1 MVSWLRKLLQPTPE
15 DLIVIERQFTETGIG
30 YRCLL
35 RSDEGQLRP
44 IRLPV
49 EEGLLPAH
57 KMLRQENLIKLI
69 ILEMLLEE
77 GRLEEGEGG
86 YYIPY
91 ERIDK
96 LPEEAVEVLE
106 VPPRESVDIELRA
119 HSAVGLPDFHIEPI
133 VRSRKRGRLPLNR
146 RVGDAIVIGDD
157 DVILLERPVVELL
170 DRIRE
175 QPKERHEQFEYLAD
189 IKIRAKSLG
198 AKLDGYLEREEYYYP
213 ADVGVE
219 VEISSTDTIRLHP
232 VFPDPPASLDVTQ
245 LSSSNPYLVSR
256 RPDGRR
262 LRAILSKPVRDK
274 LKLIED
280 NQLIE
285 GEKVPEFL
293 QTPQAVLPDGLDID
307 LSQYSDRVKSL
318 GIKVY
323 KARPYVRASQRDNGW
338 FDIGVGVHLEDTL
351 VDDASETAIAQTL
364 DQDQLAGLVRE
375 APEGAR
381 WLKHGNSWIQ
391 LPENIRELT
400 KANEKVRKLAPQGQV
415 APERLD
421 YILEIYAN
429 IENLEYDRF
438 LIDRR
443 KRLASRVE
451 LGTSLP
457 DCFQGELYPF
467 QIDGYCWMQDL
478 YAVPLGGL
486 LADEMGLGKTVQV
499 IAFMSWLLERKCLRP
514 SLIVVPLA
522 LVENWESELMR
533 FLPGI
538 TVLKH
543 MGPQRIRRSEVLEKI
558 DVVITTYDTLSRD
571 ELMLGK
577 VSWQLMVC
585 DEAQAMKNYTTTR
598 ARVCKAMKAEMRLA
612 VTGTPVEN
620 NLGELWSIVDYSQPG
635 FLGSYREFRH
645 AFELPLERAL
655 DLKKRQEVENRLRTL
670 LKPIYLRRT
679 KAEIGKELPPKRVVM
694 EPVPLGPEQKRL
706 YLDVIVDL
714 MSRTEKERGEALTAI
729 HRLIAICAHPV
740 LQMDNWRD
748 LSPEQLLSMCP
759 KLRKTIDIL
768 RQVEA
773 KGEKALVFTYLRKMQ
788 ILLKMVVSDQ
798 FGFSPHIINGD
809 SKNRYDIVEKF
820 NRTPGF
826 DVLIVSPRAAG
837 VGLTITGAN
846 HVIHYTRWWNPAVE
860 QQATDR
866 VHRFGQEKDVY
877 VYIPIVTDEDSVGRT
892 VEEVL
897 DSLLRKKEERAKSVI
912 VPSGGMDVTI
922 EDWLAALGIESTAV

>member
-1 MVSWLRKLLQPTPE
+1 M
-15 DLIVIERQFTETGIG
+15 
-30 YRCLL
+30 
-35 RSDEGQLRP
+35 
-44 IRLPV
+44 
-49 EEGLLPAH
+49 
-57 KMLRQENLIKLI
+57 
-69 ILEMLLEE
+69 
-77 GRLEEGEGG
+77 
-86 YYIPY
+86 IP
-91 ERIDK
+91 
-96 LPEEAVEVLE
+96 
-106 VPPRESVDIELRA
+106 
-119 HSAVGLPDFHIEPI
+119 
-133 VRSRKRGRLPLNR
+133 
-146 RVGDAIVIGDD
+146 
-157 DVILLERPVVELL
+157 LERPVVEPRR
-170 DRIRE
+170 DKE
-175 QPKERHEQFEYLAD
+175 QPKERHEQFEYLHTS
-189 IKIRAKSLG
+189 RLEPSLG
-198 AKLDGYLEREEYYYP
+198 AKLDGYPEREE
-213 ADVGVE
+213 AISVVGVE
-219 VEISSTDTIRLHP
+219 VEITAQDTIRLP
-232 VFPDPPASLDVTQ
+232 SGVSDLLQFDVTQ

-293 QTPQAVLPDGLDID
+293 QNPQAVLPDGLDID

-400 KANEKVRKLAPQGQV
+400 KANEKVRKVAPQGQV

-598 ARVCKAMKAEMRLA
+598 
-612 VTGTPVEN
+612 G
-620 NLGELWSIVDYSQPG
+620 PG
-635 FLGSYREFRH
+635 VQGYESRNALGSHWYPGREQPR
-645 AFELPLERAL
+645 RAL
-655 DLKKRQEVENRLRTL
+655 VDSRLQ
-670 LKPIYLRRT
+670 P
-679 KAEIGKELPPKRVVM
+679 
-694 EPVPLGPEQKRL
+694 
-706 YLDVIVDL
+706 
-714 MSRTEKERGEALTAI
+714 
-729 HRLIAICAHPV
+729 
-740 LQMDNWRD
+740 
-748 LSPEQLLSMCP
+748 
-759 KLRKTIDIL
+759 
-768 RQVEA
+768 
-773 KGEKALVFTYLRKMQ
+773 
-788 ILLKMVVSDQ
+788 
-798 FGFSPHIINGD
+798 
-809 SKNRYDIVEKF
+809 
-820 NRTPGF
+820 
-826 DVLIVSPRAAG
+826 AG
-837 VGLTITGAN
+837 V
-846 HVIHYTRWWNPAVE
+846 
-860 QQATDR
+860 
-866 VHRFGQEKDVY
+866 
-877 VYIPIVTDEDSVGRT
+877 
-892 VEEVL
+892 
-897 DSLLRKKEERAKSVI
+897 
-912 VPSGGMDVTI
+912 
-922 EDWLAALGIESTAV
+922 LG